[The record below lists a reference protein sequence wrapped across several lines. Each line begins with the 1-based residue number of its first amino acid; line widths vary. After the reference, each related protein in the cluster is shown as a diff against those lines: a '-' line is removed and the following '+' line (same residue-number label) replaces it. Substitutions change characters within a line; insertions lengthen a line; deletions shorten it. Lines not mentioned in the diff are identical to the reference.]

1 MSLSSQP
8 NQKSPHSLGTGGAVL
23 QIGVAKTTEGMSAGL
38 GLAELDQ
45 DRTQRAPQNIR
56 SRQSR
61 VSQTHRNLPEAV
73 RHTLCARAE
82 R

>member
-45 DRTQRAPQNIR
+45 DRTQRRKISTHA
-56 SRQSR
+56 R
-61 VSQTHRNLPEAV
+61 VA
-73 RHTLCARAE
+73 
-82 R
+82 

>member
-1 MSLSSQP
+1 MS
-8 NQKSPHSLGTGGAVL
+8 V
-23 QIGVAKTTEGMSAGL
+23 GL

-45 DRTQRAPQNIR
+45 DRTQRAPQNIH